1 MPSNYVI
8 YTLPR
13 VYIEYN
19 CLNTVGLYRPRK
31 TQHVQKPA
39 SHTYRNTVG
48 TTYIDIYR
56 SIYIYIFCYLFVGIC
71 SLDAPPLLLLSTIA
85 ASRFQLPFH
94 LVRCMLHVLSLLP
107 PIPSI
112 YMRSLCALPTLS
124 LHAIAIDLDYILG
137 HIDKLIDK
145 SLAIYLGQYAA
156 LVIVAQRSAHRLVVH
171 VRLVLVHAPQTGHRL
186 GVDQLEDALLAI
198 RPLDET
204 RTILAILQQ
213 LEQELPQV
221 CGGALATASLH
232 AHLQLGLAR
241 LFRLALLEAAQLQ
254 HVREIIVDARRR
266 RLLYD
271 ALRGAG
277 AQHCCRCRSAA
288 AAAHHSCCCC
298 CRCRRIGN
306 RIGMRVLLLLR

>member
-8 YTLPR
+8 YTLPH

-19 CLNTVGLYRPRK
+19 CLNTVRLYIYLRSCLDLEKLNMYKNPPHISIE
-31 TQHVQKPA
+31 TMWA
-39 SHTYRNTVG
+39 LYIS
-48 TTYIDIYR
+48 TYIDIYR
-56 SIYIYIFCYLFVGIC
+56 FVYLYIFCYLFVGIC

-85 ASRFQLPFH
+85 TSRFQLPLH
-94 LVRCMLHVLSLLP
+94 LARSLLP

-137 HIDKLIDK
+137 HIDKLIDE

-171 VRLVLVHAPQTGHRL
+171 VRLVLVHAPQSGHRL
-186 GVDQLEDALLAI
+186 GVDQLEDALLAVC
-198 RPLDET
+198 PLDET
-204 RTILAILQQ
+204 RTILTILQQ

-221 CGGALATASLH
+221 CGGALATPTLH
-232 AHLQLGLAR
+232 PHFQFGFAR

-277 AQHCCRCRSAA
+277 AKHCSRCRSAA

-306 RIGMRVLLLLR
+306 